1 MRAAVLGS
9 PISHSK
15 SPDLHRAAYRAAG
28 LDWTYEAIDVDSA
41 QLPGFLSGLG
51 EDWAGLSLTMPLK
64 ETVLD
69 LVDSISATV
78 RATRAANTLVF
89 AAAPGREIYRG
100 TAGASEGGAVA
111 HNTDVDGIVA
121 AIREST
127 GQSFRPRN
135 VAVLGA
141 GATARSATV
150 AAARLGAEQVRVH
163 ARRPAVA
170 EASLADVAAASGVP
184 LAVLPWA
191 DAPAAARADL
201 VISTVPTG
209 VTAEL
214 AEEISRGRAPSGVL
228 LDVVYHPWPSPLAQA
243 WTGANGTAVS
253 GLLMLLHQAAEQ
265 VRLMAGINPDTA
277 AMREAVGL

>member
-28 LDWTYEAIDVDSA
+28 LDWTYEAIDIDSTE
-41 QLPGFLSGLG
+41 LPGFLSDLG

-69 LVDSISATV
+69 LVGSVSATV
-78 RATRAANTLVF
+78 HATRAANTLVF
-89 AAAPGREIYRG
+89 AGAPGRQLYRG
-100 TAGASEGGAVA
+100 TAGASAGGAVA

-127 GQSFRPRN
+127 GQSFRPKN

-150 AAARLGAEQVRVH
+150 AAARLGADKVRVH

-170 EASLADVAAASGVP
+170 EVALADVAAASGVP
-184 LAVLPWA
+184 LSVLPWA
-191 DAPAAARADL
+191 DASEVVDADL

-209 VTAEL
+209 VTDEL
-214 AEEISRGRAPSGVL
+214 ADEIGQGRAPSGVL
-228 LDVVYHPWPSPLAQA
+228 LDVVYHPWPTPLAQA
-243 WTGANGTAVS
+243 WTGADGTAVS

-277 AMREAVGL
+277 AMRDAVGL